1 MIGGIGVTARAVTAE
16 RSLVERARA
25 GDADAFDLLVRD
37 RIDAAYRLASTILGP
52 RADARDV
59 VQDAFL
65 HAWRELPRL
74 RDPERF
80 DAWFG
85 RILVNACRTA
95 MRRRKVAEVREIR
108 PAPVEDG
115 ELDTMAMLAAPGG
128 DSPGE
133 RIPEADAIRRA
144 FARLKDDAR
153 SILVLHHVAELPVAE
168 IAATLGIP
176 VGTAKWRLHDARS
189 RLERAL
195 AEERR

>member
-1 MIGGIGVTARAVTAE
+1 
-16 RSLVERARA
+16 
-25 GDADAFDLLVRD
+25 
-37 RIDAAYRLASTILGP
+37 
-52 RADARDV
+52 
-59 VQDAFL
+59 
-65 HAWRELPRL
+65 
-74 RDPERF
+74 
-80 DAWFG
+80 
-85 RILVNACRTA
+85 
-95 MRRRKVAEVREIR
+95 
-108 PAPVEDG
+108 
-115 ELDTMAMLAAPGG
+115 MAMLAAPGG

-144 FARLKDDAR
+144 FARLKEDAR

>member
-1 MIGGIGVTARAVTAE
+1 MIGGIGATARAATAE

-52 RADARDV
+52 QADARDV

-85 RILVNACRTA
+85 RILVNGCRTA
-95 MRRRKVAEVREIR
+95 MRRRKVTEVREIR
-108 PAPVEDG
+108 PTPVEDG

-144 FARLKDDAR
+144 FARLKEDAR